1 MRIVQLTKDYSANG
15 GVGNYL
21 LHLCPALE
29 GAGHEVVVIHSD
41 ALAPSSDSNFRQYFV
56 EGFDRFDGQ
65 YADARAK
72 QVMAILEKEQP
83 AVVHIQGNNNFLLEA
98 RIRAR
103 HSMVKTLHVYDFCPS
118 GNKFHHALGK
128 VCHHPTGPLCVVRM
142 VYKRCTLSK
151 RPSVIWWHYRRC
163 AEANRNNAKY
173 PKLIVASEY
182 VKQQAVASRYPAN
195 QIEVLPYFTG
205 LPEFSTEADNGENTI
220 YFVGRVVREKGLDR
234 LLSAVSLVRTP
245 WRLIVNGDGMDLG
258 RAKSIAHRLGLSD
271 RIEFAGWADREQHVR
286 FYREASVV
294 VVPSIWPEP
303 FGMVGIEAMSY
314 GKPVVAFNVGGI
326 SEWLEDGVTGFLVK
340 PYDTKEMA
348 EKIVYLLDHRDE
360 TREMG
365 MRGRIRVEREFNK
378 ETHITRLL
386 KTYRV
391 VMDGQTQPSVMVRL
405 ADMLPK

>member
-21 LHLCPALE
+21 LYLCPALE

-41 ALAPSSDSNFRQYFV
+41 ALAPSSNSNFRQYFV
-56 EGFDRFDGQ
+56 EGFDRFDGR

-83 AVVHIQGNNNFLLEA
+83 AVVHIQGNNDFLLEA

-128 VCHHPTGPLCVVRM
+128 VCHHPTGPLCVARM

-182 VKQQAVASRYPAN
+182 VKQQAVASGYPAN
-195 QIEVLPYFTG
+195 QIEALPYLTG
-205 LPEFSTEADNGENTI
+205 LPELSTVADNGKNTI
-220 YFVGRVVREKGLDR
+220 LFVGRVVREKGLDR
-234 LLSAVSLVRTP
+234 LLSAVSLVRTS
-245 WRLIVNGDGMDLG
+245 WRLIVYGDGMDLG
-258 RAKSIAHRLGLSD
+258 RAKSIAHILGLSGQ
-271 RIEFAGWADREQHVR
+271 IEFAGWADREQHLR

-314 GKPVVAFNVGGI
+314 GKPVVAFKVGAI
-326 SEWLEDGVTGFLVK
+326 PEWLEDGVTGFLIT
-340 PYDTKEMA
+340 PYDVKEMA
-348 EKIVYLLDHRDE
+348 EKINYLLEHTDVAHQ
-360 TREMG
+360 MG
-365 MRGRIRVEREFNK
+365 MRGRAKVEQEFNQ

-386 KTYRV
+386 EIYKE
-391 VMDGQTQPSVMVRL
+391 VMGGRAQPSAL
-405 ADMLPK
+405 AR